1 MNTKPSTSF
10 IKQDE
15 PSACIVCLSCLNN
28 GRVLGKWITAAE
40 AAAEIDDETAYPYA
54 GQGEP
59 ATYPNSETTFTRCRK
74 CGGDEWEMADREY
87 VPRSCG
93 TVKSFYEN
101 AEQLNDLYNAG
112 ELDTIHELATILD
125 SGGLMSLDE
134 LASYHE
140 NNYAGEFANDKEFA
154 EDYAEQVGDTDSV
167 PEHMR
172 NYIDYDYYAKELM
185 YGYWQSG
192 GHYWRSV

>member
-1 MNTKPSTSF
+1 MNNKPLMH

-28 GRVLGKWITAAE
+28 GRVLGKWISAHE
-40 AAAEIDDETAYPYA
+40 AAAEIDDKTANPYA

-59 ATYPNSETTFTRCRK
+59 ATYPNTGTPFIRCQK
-74 CGGDEWEMADREY
+74 CGGDEWEIVDHELL
-87 VPRSCG
+87 PLGCS

-101 AEQLNDLYNAG
+101 AEQLDDLYNAG

-125 SGGLMSLDE
+125 SGGVMSLDE
-134 LASYHE
+134 LARYHAD
-140 NNYAGEFANDKEFA
+140 NYAGKYDSEREFGEDFA
-154 EDYAEQVGDTDSV
+154 ESVGDANAV

-172 NYIDYDYYAKELM
+172 QYIDWEYYARELM
-185 YGYWQSG
+185 YNYMSTNGHYWQS
-192 GHYWRSV
+192 V